1 MLSPFALKPLYVV
14 LTWFELPRGSSST
27 ACPMCSEQNWSQFEN
42 DMWRLEHWI
51 QSTEAKLSVQPTVP
65 PSKIEQLEDVIQE
78 HRVRNR
84 NPSAF
89 FHHLSASNDAICP
102 SFVSQYGCNSYRTIQ
117 INVRRTASRFLF
129 VTHPMVDSNRENLQ

>member
-1 MLSPFALKPLYVV
+1 MLRFTHKKLETTVLNEMLSPFTLKPFHVV
-14 LTWFELPRGSSST
+14 LTRFLIEMLRGSSST

-102 SFVSQYGCNSYRTIQ
+102 SCVSQLGCDSYKTI
-117 INVRRTASRFLF
+117 
-129 VTHPMVDSNRENLQ
+129 